1 MPPESNGDN
10 MSDEE
15 FEVILA
21 ELRQLRKAIADSV
34 CEIVHQESEI
44 QALHWL
50 LQHKGIT
57 TDEELEAASEEG
69 ARQVDILLQSGVAGL
84 DVPHRTSLRRKKETL
99 CRRSAHRRRMVPRRV
114 PPLS

>member
-1 MPPESNGDN
+1 

-34 CEIVHQESEI
+34 DEIVHQESEI

-50 LQHKGIT
+50 LQRKGVAT
-57 TDEELEAASEEG
+57 EEELDTASEEG
-69 ARQVDILLQSGVAGL
+69 ARQVHILLQSGTPGL
-84 DVPHRTSLRRKKETL
+84 DTPQRTLRRRKTKTP
-99 CRRSAHRRRMVPRRV
+99 CRRSAHRRRVVPRSI
-114 PPLS
+114 PPRS

>member
-1 MPPESNGDN
+1 

-21 ELRQLRKAIADSV
+21 ELKQLRQAITDAV

-50 LQHKGIT
+50 LQHKGIAT
-57 TDEELEAASEEG
+57 AEELDNASEEG
-69 ARQVDILLQSGVAGL
+69 ARQVDSLLQPETTSL
-84 DVPHRTSLRRKKETL
+84 DVPRRTLPRRETAAPCHRGE
-99 CRRSAHRRRMVPRRV
+99 HRRRPMVPRRN
-114 PPLS
+114 PPRS